1 MIFDDSN
8 ASPVSLGGQQRSRDE
23 SYLPE
28 AEDDDE
34 EEEEEASLDE
44 GDHEVAAGD
53 EEVTISNANL
63 SSPVPKEQF
72 DDEGGVHPV

>member
-1 MIFDDSN
+1 LIFNDSN

-28 AEDDDE
+28 AEDDE

-63 SSPVPKEQF
+63 SSPVPKERT
-72 DDEGGVHPV
+72 V